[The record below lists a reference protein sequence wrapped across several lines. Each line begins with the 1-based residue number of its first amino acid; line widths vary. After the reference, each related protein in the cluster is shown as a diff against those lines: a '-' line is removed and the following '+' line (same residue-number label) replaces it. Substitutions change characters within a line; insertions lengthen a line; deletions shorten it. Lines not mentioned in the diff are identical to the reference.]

1 MVRPSACRI
10 VLSLVLACMLALGP
24 VGASP
29 VFAAPPVKHSGDQA
43 TITVSSLTRGAKV
56 FLDDQE
62 MGEVPLPGPLEVKPG
77 TYTIRVQKR
86 GFAPFVDTVM
96 AGAGQDSEV
105 EADLVPTGGIVTI
118 TSNVTRAQVLL
129 NGKALGRTPFDG
141 DVSPGKH
148 QMQVVAP
155 GYLTDTRQIE
165 VLAGEELAVDITL
178 QLVPDPVVQEDK
190 SLLGRWWFW
199 SAIGVVLVGG
209 VAAGVLSGQT
219 TVVRPDAPDHTLEI
233 P

>member
-1 MVRPSACRI
+1 
-10 VLSLVLACMLALGP
+10 
-24 VGASP
+24 
-29 VFAAPPVKHSGDQA
+29 
-43 TITVSSLTRGAKV
+43 
-56 FLDDQE
+56 
-62 MGEVPLPGPLEVKPG
+62 
-77 TYTIRVQKR
+77 
-86 GFAPFVDTVM
+86 
-96 AGAGQDSEV
+96 
-105 EADLVPTGGIVTI
+105 
-118 TSNVTRAQVLL
+118 
-129 NGKALGRTPFDG
+129 
-141 DVSPGKH
+141 
-148 QMQVVAP
+148 
-155 GYLTDTRQIE
+155 